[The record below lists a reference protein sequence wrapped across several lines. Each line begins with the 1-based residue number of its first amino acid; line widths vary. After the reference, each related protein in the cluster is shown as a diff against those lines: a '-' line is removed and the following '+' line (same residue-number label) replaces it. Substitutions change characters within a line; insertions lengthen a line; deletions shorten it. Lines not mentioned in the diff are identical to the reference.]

1 MRWRVR
7 VLWLGLFVAV
17 GSAPFPSLKGAE
29 TPNIVVFL
37 ADDLGWG
44 DLHCYGHPRIQSP
57 NLDKFA
63 TEGLKLN
70 QCYSACSVCSPSRS
84 AILTGRTPYRN
95 GVWRWIPEGSQYHLR
110 TSEITLPELLKERGY
125 DTCHVGKW
133 HLNGLFNNEA
143 QPQPDDHGYDHWM
156 ATQNNAAPN
165 HVNPANFVRNG
176 EPAGKIEGASSH
188 IIVDEAIRWLD
199 GRNDQQRPYFLAV
212 WTHEPHLP
220 IESLPEFMQPY
231 ADLEDAD
238 LRQHHG
244 NVTQMDAAFGKLMQ
258 ALDRRGETDK
268 TLVFFT
274 ADNGPEGDG
283 LTKRTR
289 GSTGGLRGRK
299 RHTHEGGI
307 RVAGLVRWPG
317 RVDAGS
323 TSDAPVIGSDIFT
336 TVCDVVG
343 IPLPT
348 DRTIDGASLLPLFA
362 GKAIERREPLY
373 WRNHLA
379 PEKYKIAL
387 RIGDWKIIGSDNL
400 ANPEQTFELYNI
412 AEDWQETAD
421 LSAKYPEKFAEL
433 KALLIKQDAA
443 VLAEGPDWWKA
454 ETPEVSP
461 AVGGKRRV
469 KGE

>member
-1 MRWRVR
+1 MRLLL
-7 VLWLGLFVAV
+7 VLMLVVSW
-17 GSAPFPSLKGAE
+17 SAAE
-29 TPNIVVFL
+29 AAAATPNVVVFL

-44 DLHCYGHPRIQSP
+44 DLECYGHARIKTPHLNQ
-57 NLDKFA
+57 FA
-63 TEGLKLN
+63 KEGLRLT

-110 TSEITLPELLKERGY
+110 TSEIVLPKLLQERGY

-133 HLNGLFNNEA
+133 HLNGKFNSDE
-143 QPQPDDHGYDHWM
+143 QPQPDDHGYDHWL

-165 HVNPANFVRNG
+165 HVNPANYVRNG
-176 EPAGKIEGASSH
+176 EPAGKLEGASSG
-188 IIVDEAIRWLD
+188 IAVDEAVRWLT
-199 GRNDQQRPYFLAV
+199 GRADQDRPFFLTV

-220 IESLPEFMQPY
+220 IESLPEHMAPY
-231 ADLEDAD
+231 ADLMDPD

-244 NVTQMDAAFGKLMQ
+244 NVTQLDHAFGKLMA
-258 ALDRRGETDK
+258 ALDANGWRDN

-274 ADNGPEGDG
+274 SDNGPEGDG
-283 LTKRTR
+283 ETKRTR

-299 RHTHEGGI
+299 RHSHEGGI
-307 RVAGLVRWPG
+307 RVPGLVRWPG
-317 RVDAGS
+317 QITPGTES
-323 TSDAPVIGSDIFT
+323 SQPVIGSDIFT
-336 TVCDVVG
+336 TVCDIVG

-348 DRTIDGASLLPLFA
+348 DRTIDGASLRPLFA
-362 GKAIERREPLY
+362 NQTIVRTQPLY

-379 PEKYKIAL
+379 PEQYKVAL
-387 RIGDWKIIGSDNL
+387 RVGDWKIIGSDNL
-400 ANPEQTFELYNI
+400 AKFELYNI

-433 KALLIKQDAA
+433 KQQLIAYDAS

-454 ETPEVSP
+454 EAKP
-461 AVGGKRRV
+461 AAERAPRPTRKPKQRP
-469 KGE
+469 KN